1 MNNLEKIVVSL
12 KDSRPLV
19 KIGWTGEND
28 ARGIVWDISAW
39 QTIYGE
45 GTCTL
50 LNQRE
55 TDDAPYPCSITIDGK
70 FAVWQVTDGD
80 LGSGGNGKC
89 QLIYTVGEE
98 VVAKSPVYKTLASRS
113 LSGEIEPPDQF
124 DSWIDQIVQA
134 GAQAQAAAS
143 TATSKAGEA
152 SSSATSA
159 AESAQTAQAA
169 ASTATSKAGEASSSA
184 TSAAESA
191 QTAQEAASTATS
203 KAGEASS
210 SAEAA
215 AESAQTAQAA
225 ASTAT
230 SKAGEASSSAE
241 AAAESAQT
249 AQTAASTAT
258 SKAGEASSSAEAA
271 AESAQTAQAA
281 ASTATSKA
289 QEASSSAEAAAE
301 SAQTA
306 QAAASTA
313 TSKAGEASSSAEAAA
328 ESAQTAQAAASTAT
342 SKAGEAS
349 SSVTSAAESA
359 QTAQAAASTA
369 TSKAGEASSSATS
382 AAESAQT
389 AQEAASTATS
399 KAGEAAQSATSA
411 AESAQTA
418 QEAASTATSK
428 AGEAS
433 SSATS
438 AAESAQ
444 TAQAA
449 ASTAATKASEAAQSA
464 EAAQE
469 SADDIKEL
477 VPIPTLDD
485 NGKVMTVVDGKWAAV
500 DPAVSSWE
508 KVQLIVRAGLAPQ
521 YFPVGYEF
529 VTHDS
534 TEDTDIIWRVVGHDT
549 IKAADE
555 SLIHTMILETKYVY
569 SDSLGSGIAVQF
581 DAQEALFCVEAGLE
595 PGTYHF
601 TLLSG
606 YDEANGGGGTYSF
619 TLTQFVPS
627 GGVLLFN
634 WQYISAVNGTVSTYT
649 SQTAAAPIETVSV
662 SEGAEGTNLGTDDGS
677 TANMNNTPRARYGSN
692 NYAQSAIRQWLNSAA
707 PAGSVWHPQTKF
719 DRPPNWAGSRAG
731 FMAGLPQDFLTAVQP
746 AAVPCRTNNVFEV
759 DSLDGTGFSTGQVY
773 ILEDKFFILSCPE
786 IYGSYDN
793 ELIKDGEQ
801 LDFYQNLTD
810 AERIKY
816 SQLGIA
822 TNSGMRSPY
831 VDVGDH
837 FRIINSPSGNFGVR
851 VASGIW
857 NCTASCII
865 G

>member
-28 ARGIVWDISAW
+28 ARGIVWDISTW

-45 GTCTL
+45 GICTL

-55 TDDAPYPCSITIDGK
+55 QDTAPYPCPVTIDGK

-89 QLIYTVGEE
+89 QLVYTVGEE

-152 SSSATSA
+152 SSSAEA
-159 AESAQTAQAA
+159 AEGSAQAAQAA
-169 ASTATSKAGEASSSA
+169 AS
-184 TSAAESA
+184 
-191 QTAQEAASTATS
+191 
-203 KAGEASS
+203 
-210 SAEAA
+210 
-215 AESAQTAQAA
+215 
-225 ASTAT
+225 
-230 SKAGEASSSAE
+230 
-241 AAAESAQT
+241 
-249 AQTAASTAT
+249 
-258 SKAGEASSSAEAA
+258 
-271 AESAQTAQAA
+271 
-281 ASTATSKA
+281 
-289 QEASSSAEAAAE
+289 
-301 SAQTA
+301 
-306 QAAASTA
+306 
-313 TSKAGEASSSAEAAA
+313 
-328 ESAQTAQAAASTAT
+328 
-342 SKAGEAS
+342 
-349 SSVTSAAESA
+349 SVE
-359 QTAQAAASTA
+359 
-369 TSKAGEASSSATS
+369 
-382 AAESAQT
+382 
-389 AQEAASTATS
+389 
-399 KAGEAAQSATSA
+399 
-411 AESAQTA
+411 
-418 QEAASTATSK
+418 
-428 AGEAS
+428 
-433 SSATS
+433 
-438 AAESAQ
+438 
-444 TAQAA
+444 
-449 ASTAATKASEAAQSA
+449 
-464 EAAQE
+464 
-469 SADDIKEL
+469 EL
-477 VPIPTLDD
+477 VPIPTAAD
-485 NGKVMTVVDGKWAAV
+485 NGKIMMVVDGKWEAV
-500 DPAVSSWE
+500 EPGITSWE
-508 KVQLIVRAGLAPQ
+508 KVQLIVRAGLAPR

-529 VTHDS
+529 ITHDS
-534 TEDTDIIWRVVGHDT
+534 TEDTDIIWRVVGYDT

-555 SLIHTMILETKYVY
+555 TLIHTMILETKYVY

-634 WQYISAVNGTVSTYT
+634 WQYTLAQNGTISTYT
-649 SQTAAAPIETVSV
+649 AQTAAEPIETVSV

-719 DRPPNWAGSRAG
+719 DRPPIWAGSLAG
-731 FMAGLPQDFLTAVQP
+731 FMAGLPQDFLAVVQS

-759 DSLDGTGFSTGQVY
+759 DSLDGTEFSINQTY
-773 ILEDKFFILSCPE
+773 ILEDKFFILSRPE